1 MIRGIV
7 RAVIVTA
14 VLGAVA
20 PASAKDTH
28 WEARLA
34 TVPIDPATAAS
45 VTGHGRATADLSGR
59 SLRIAGSFTGL
70 QGAATIAQ
78 LHEGP
83 KTGVRGDVVADL
95 DVTKAASGSVS
106 GTVRLTGDQLD
117 ALRAG
122 RLYIQIH
129 STSAPDGNLWGW
141 LLP

>member
-1 MIRGIV
+1 MITGIV
-7 RAVIVTA
+7 RTVIVTA
-14 VLGAVA
+14 ALGAAV
-20 PASAKDTH
+20 PVLAKDTH

-45 VTGHGRATADLSGR
+45 ITGHGRATADLSGR
-59 SLRIAGSFTGL
+59 SLRITGSFTGL

-78 LHEGP
+78 LHEGV
-83 KTGVRGDVVADL
+83 KTGVRGEAVADL
-95 DVTKAASGSVS
+95 DVTEAMSGSVS
-106 GTVRLTGDQLD
+106 GTVRLTADQLD